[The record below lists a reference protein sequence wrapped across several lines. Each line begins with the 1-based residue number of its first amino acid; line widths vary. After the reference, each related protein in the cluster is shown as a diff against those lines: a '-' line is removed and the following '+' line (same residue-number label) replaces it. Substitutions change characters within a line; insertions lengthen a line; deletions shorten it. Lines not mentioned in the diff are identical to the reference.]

1 LNGFTYH
8 RFYMTRR
15 TGLALLLLALLA
27 LGASTAAAVIH
38 YRLLIDRTYH
48 SACDINATWNCSQVY
63 ESRYGAFRGVP
74 VAVGGVIWGSAV
86 TLLLVAGHVAH
97 ARMGAR
103 AHGDEFAARVP
114 AYVFA
119 LAVPGLSVVLYL
131 AYASLFVLKT
141 YCIFCLITY
150 VAVAGI
156 FLVSGAAA
164 DGSMTDLFRNA
175 RRDLKALFTSPV
187 GLTVSGAFVAGVI
200 ALVALFPRQVDA
212 TTAAGT
218 ARAPLTTEE
227 QSNFD
232 QWYEGLPR
240 VPIAVPTD
248 GAKVLIVKFNDYQ
261 CPPCRMTWESY
272 KPVIAKYQS
281 MYPGKVKFVTKDFP
295 LDPKC
300 NVNTPQGMHQASCE
314 AAASVRMARAKG
326 RGEAMEEWLFA
337 NQPQLT
343 PDLVKQAVR
352 SVGGVTDFDAQY
364 PKIVELVK
372 GDIAM
377 GAALQVHATPTF
389 FINGVRIP
397 IVKPEYFDQ
406 AIAYELKH

>member
-1 LNGFTYH
+1 
-8 RFYMTRR
+8 MTRR

-27 LGASTAAAVIH
+27 LGASTGAAVIH
-38 YRLLIDRTYH
+38 YHLLLDRTYH

-63 ESRYGAFRGVP
+63 ESAYGAFRGVP
-74 VAVGGVIWGSAV
+74 VAVGGVVWASAI
-86 TLLLVAGHVAH
+86 TLLVVSGLALGRSAGP
-97 ARMGAR
+97 GA
-103 AHGDEFAARVP
+103 AFAADVP
-114 AYVFA
+114 GYVFA
-119 LAVPGLSVVLYL
+119 LAVPGLSVALYL
-131 AYASLFVLKT
+131 GYASLFVLKT

-150 VAVAGI
+150 GAVAGI

-164 DGSMTDLFRNA
+164 DGSMTDLPRHA
-175 RRDLKALFTSPV
+175 RRDLKCLFGSPI
-187 GLTVSGAFVAGVI
+187 GLLVSAVFVTGVV

-212 TTAAGT
+212 TTAPA
-218 ARAPLTTEE
+218 AAPAPLTTEQ
-227 QSNFD
+227 QSEFD
-232 QWYEGLPR
+232 KWYESLPR

-261 CPPCRMTWESY
+261 CPPCRMTYEQY

-295 LDPKC
+295 LDPEC
-300 NVNTPQGMHQASCE
+300 NSSTPSGMHQSSCE
-314 AAASVRMARAKG
+314 AAAAVRLARAKG
-326 RGEAMEEWLFA
+326 RGEAMEEWLFS

-343 PDLVKQAVR
+343 PDLVKQAAR
-352 SVGGVTDFDAQY
+352 SVGGVTDFDVQY
-364 PKIVELVK
+364 AKTLDLVK
-372 GDIAM
+372 SDIAL
-377 GAALQVHATPTF
+377 GVSLQVHATPTF

>member
-1 LNGFTYH
+1 
-8 RFYMTRR
+8 MTRR

-27 LGASTAAAVIH
+27 LGASSAAAVIH
-38 YRLLIDRTYH
+38 YHLLLDRTYH

-63 ESRYGAFRGVP
+63 ESQYGAFRGVP
-74 VAVGGVIWGSAV
+74 VAVGGVVWASSV
-86 TLLLVAGHVAH
+86 TLLVVAGLALT
-97 ARMGAR
+97 RR
-103 AHGDEFAARVP
+103 AAEFAARVP
-114 AYVFA
+114 GYVFA
-119 LAVPGLSVVLYL
+119 LAVPGLSVILYL
-131 AYASLFVLKT
+131 AYGSLFVLKT

-164 DGSMTDLFRNA
+164 DGSMTDLPRNV
-175 RRDLKALFTSPV
+175 RRDLKSLAGSPV
-187 GLTVSGAFVAGVI
+187 GLLVSGLFVAGAV

-212 TTAAGT
+212 TTAA
-218 ARAPLTTEE
+218 AAAPAPLTTTQQTE
-227 QSNFD
+227 FD
-232 QWYEGLPR
+232 RWYESLPR
-240 VPIAVPTD
+240 VPVAVPTD

-261 CPPCRMTWESY
+261 CPPCRMTWEQY
-272 KPVIAKYQS
+272 KPVIAKFQG

-295 LDPKC
+295 LDPEC
-300 NVNTPQGMHQASCE
+300 NVNTPQGMHQSSCE
-314 AAASVRMARAKG
+314 AAAAVRMARAKG
-326 RGEAMEEWLFA
+326 RAEAMEEWLFA

-352 SVGGVTDFDAQY
+352 SVGGVTDFDTQY
-364 PKIVELVK
+364 PKVLELVK
-372 GDIAM
+372 SDIAM

>member
-1 LNGFTYH
+1 
-8 RFYMTRR
+8 MTRR
-15 TGLALLLLALLA
+15 AGLALLLLALLA
-27 LGASTAAAVIH
+27 LGASSAAAVIH
-38 YRLLIDRTYH
+38 YHLLLDRTYH

-63 ESRYGAFRGVP
+63 ESQYGAFRGVP
-74 VAVGGVIWGSAV
+74 VAVGGVVWASSV
-86 TLLLVAGHVAH
+86 TALLAAGLALG
-97 ARMGAR
+97 RR
-103 AHGDEFAARVP
+103 APEFAARVP
-114 AYVFA
+114 AYVFV

-156 FLVSGAAA
+156 FVVSGAAA
-164 DGSMTDLFRNA
+164 DGSMTDLARNA
-175 RRDLKALFTSPV
+175 RRDLKSLAGSPL
-187 GLTVSGAFVAGVI
+187 GLLVSGLFVAGVV
-200 ALVALFPRQVDA
+200 ALVALFPRQLDA
-212 TTAAGT
+212 TTAPVA
-218 ARAPLTTEE
+218 APAPLTTEQQTE
-227 QSNFD
+227 FD
-232 QWYEGLPR
+232 RWYESLPR
-240 VPIAVPTD
+240 VPLAVPTD

-261 CPPCRMTWESY
+261 CPPCRMTWEQY

-314 AAASVRMARAKG
+314 AASAVRMARAKG
-326 RGEAMEEWLFA
+326 RAEAMEEWLFA

>member
-1 LNGFTYH
+1 
-8 RFYMTRR
+8 
-15 TGLALLLLALLA
+15 
-27 LGASTAAAVIH
+27 
-38 YRLLIDRTYH
+38 
-48 SACDINATWNCSQVY
+48 
-63 ESRYGAFRGVP
+63 
-74 VAVGGVIWGSAV
+74 
-86 TLLLVAGHVAH
+86 
-97 ARMGAR
+97 
-103 AHGDEFAARVP
+103 
-114 AYVFA
+114 VFA

-164 DGSMTDLFRNA
+164 DGSMTDLPRNA
-175 RRDLKALFTSPV
+175 RRDLKSLAGSPV
-187 GLTVSGAFVAGVI
+187 GLLVTGLFVAGAV

-212 TTAAGT
+212 TTAPAV
-218 ARAPLTTEE
+218 APAPLTSEQQTE
-227 QSNFD
+227 FD
-232 QWYEGLPR
+232 RWYESLPR
-240 VPIAVPTD
+240 VPVAVPTD

-261 CPPCRMTWESY
+261 CPPCRMTWEQY

-295 LDPKC
+295 LDPEC
-300 NVNTPQGMHQASCE
+300 NVNTPQGMHQSSCE
-314 AAASVRMARAKG
+314 AAAAVRMARAKG
-326 RGEAMEEWLFA
+326 RAEAMEEWLFG

-352 SVGGVTDFDAQY
+352 SVGGVTDFDTQY
-364 PKIVELVK
+364 PKVLELVK
-372 GDIAM
+372 SDIAM

>member
-1 LNGFTYH
+1 
-8 RFYMTRR
+8 MTRR

-27 LGASTAAAVIH
+27 LGVSTAAAVIH
-38 YRLLIDRTYH
+38 YHLLLDRTYH

-63 ESRYGAFRGVP
+63 ESAYGAFRGVP
-74 VAVGGVIWGSAV
+74 VAVGGVVWASAV
-86 TLLLVAGHVAH
+86 TLLVVSGLALGRSAGP
-97 ARMGAR
+97 GA
-103 AHGDEFAARVP
+103 AFTADVP
-114 AYVFA
+114 GYVFL

-131 AYASLFVLKT
+131 AYASVFVLKT

-164 DGSMTDLFRNA
+164 DGSMTDLPRHA
-175 RRDLKALFTSPV
+175 RRDLKFLFGSPIGLLVSALFVT
-187 GLTVSGAFVAGVI
+187 GVV

-212 TTAAGT
+212 TTAPSA
-218 ARAPLTTEE
+218 APAPLTTEQ
-227 QSNFD
+227 QSEFD
-232 QWYEGLPR
+232 KWYESLPR

-261 CPPCRMTWESY
+261 CPPCRMTHEQY

-295 LDPKC
+295 LDPEC
-300 NVNTPQGMHQASCE
+300 NSSTPGGMHQSSCE
-314 AAASVRMARAKG
+314 AAAAVRLARAKG
-326 RGEAMEEWLFA
+326 RGEAMEEWLFS

-343 PDLVKQAVR
+343 PDLVKQAAR

-364 PKIVELVK
+364 ARTLDLVK
-372 GDIAM
+372 GDIAL
-377 GAALQVHATPTF
+377 GVSLQVHATPTF